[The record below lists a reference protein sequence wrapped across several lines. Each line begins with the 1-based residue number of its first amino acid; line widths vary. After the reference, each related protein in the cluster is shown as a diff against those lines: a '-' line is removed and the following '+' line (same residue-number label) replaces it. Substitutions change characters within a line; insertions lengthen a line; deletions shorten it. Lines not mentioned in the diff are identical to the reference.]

1 MSDVAHDAAPADTAP
16 DDAAPAD
23 GPGPARAAL
32 ARQATPTKAVRW
44 RVAAADATGAH
55 HVARHMRY
63 EDAWAVVPATV
74 LERDEPSVV
83 VAVADGHGHARHFRS
98 AEGAEIAVAVA
109 ARLGTGSAAEIA
121 AADDAEA
128 IEEILGRLAAAVVA
142 VWREHVRRDIEERP
156 VTKDERIAAGLEP
169 DAAFADLVY
178 GYGATLLVAIAAG
191 AWLACLQLGDGDL
204 FVVAPD
210 GTVQRP
216 VPTDPRLDGLRTT
229 SLCQPDAVDS
239 IRYGIVRAAAQPIG
253 AVMLATDGFGNAQ
266 RGPNWP
272 SAFGADLAA
281 LVQRHGDGWVAKAL
295 PAWVRDCAS
304 SDGSGDDVTAVLLF
318 AAGTSWLATAESPP
332 RETPATAES
341 PSREATA
348 AETPAGTR
356 PLIPSQR
363 RRPVSHRLAPASR
376 SSRRLRL
383 PRNRLISLAALV
395 LVLAAGIG
403 IWLGVS

>member
-1 MSDVAHDAAPADTAP
+1 MTAP
-16 DDAAPAD
+16 QTDT
-23 GPGPARAAL
+23 R
-32 ARQATPTKAVRW
+32 TTAVRW

-63 EDAWAVVPATV
+63 EDAWAVAPATV

-121 AADDAEA
+121 AAGDAA
-128 IEEILGRLAAAVVA
+128 AVEEILGRLAPAVVS

-156 VTKDERIAAGLEP
+156 VTDDERVAAGLAP
-169 DAAFADLVY
+169 DAAFIDLVY

-210 GTVQRP
+210 GTVRRP
-216 VPTDPRLDGLRTT
+216 VPSDPRLDGLRTT

-239 IRYGIVRAAAQPIG
+239 IRYGVVRAAAQPIG

-266 RGPNWP
+266 HGQNWP
-272 SAFGADLAA
+272 DAFGADLAT
-281 LVQRHGDGWVAKAL
+281 LIQRHGDGWLAKAL
-295 PAWVRDCAS
+295 PEWVRDCAS

-318 AAGTSWLATAESPP
+318 AAGASWLATAEPRP
-332 RETPATAES
+332 RESPAT
-341 PSREATA
+341 TT
-348 AETPAGTR
+348 ETTTGTR
-356 PLIPSQR
+356 PLIPTQR
-363 RRPVSHRLAPASR
+363 GRPVSHRLAPAPR
-376 SSRRLRL
+376 SSKRLWL
-383 PRNRLISLAALV
+383 PRNRLIGLSALV
-395 LVLAAGIG
+395 AVALVAGIG
-403 IWLGVS
+403 IWLGVR

>member
-1 MSDVAHDAAPADTAP
+1 MTAP
-16 DDAAPAD
+16 QTDA
-23 GPGPARAAL
+23 R
-32 ARQATPTKAVRW
+32 TTAVRW

-63 EDAWAVVPATV
+63 EDAWAVSPATV

-109 ARLGTGSAAEIA
+109 ARLGTGCAVEIA
-121 AADDAEA
+121 AASDAA
-128 IEEILGRLAAAVVA
+128 TVEEILGRLAPAVVS

-156 VTKDERIAAGLEP
+156 ITDDERVAAGLEP
-169 DAAFADLVY
+169 DATFVDLVY

-210 GTVQRP
+210 GTVRRP
-216 VPTDPRLDGLRTT
+216 VPSDPRLDGLRTT

-239 IRYGIVRAAAQPIG
+239 IRYGVVRATAQPIG

-266 RGPNWP
+266 RRHDWDDG
-272 SAFGADLAA
+272 FGADLAS
-281 LVQRHGDGWVAKAL
+281 LIQRHGDGWVAKAL
-295 PAWVRDCAS
+295 PEWVRDCAS

-318 AAGTSWLATAESPP
+318 AADTPWLAPAEPG
-332 RETPATAES
+332 TWDGPAV
-341 PSREATA
+341 
-348 AETPAGTR
+348 AETTEPPAGAR
-356 PLIPSQR
+356 PLIPTQR
-363 RRPVSHRLAPASR
+363 SRPASHRLVPAPR
-376 SSRRLRL
+376 SSKRLRL
-383 PRNRLISLAALV
+383 SRNRLIAVSALV
-395 LVLAAGIG
+395 AIVLAAGIG
-403 IWLGVS
+403 IWLGIR